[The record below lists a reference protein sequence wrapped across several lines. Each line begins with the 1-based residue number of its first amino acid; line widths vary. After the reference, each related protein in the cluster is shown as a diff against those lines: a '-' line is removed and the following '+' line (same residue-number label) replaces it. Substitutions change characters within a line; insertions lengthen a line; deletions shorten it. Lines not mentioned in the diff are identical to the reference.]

1 MECVKLVPTDINVI
15 ENLTAIFFS
24 IVSHELIKGLK
35 AKTSEYT

>member
-15 ENLTAIFFS
+15 ENLTAIFS
-24 IVSHELIKGLK
+24 VVSHELIKGLK